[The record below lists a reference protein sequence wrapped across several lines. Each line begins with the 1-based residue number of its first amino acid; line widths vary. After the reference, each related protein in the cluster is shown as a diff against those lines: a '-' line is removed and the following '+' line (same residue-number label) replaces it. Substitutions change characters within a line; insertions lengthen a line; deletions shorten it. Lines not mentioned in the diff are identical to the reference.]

1 MPGFPLIILKYGSLS
16 FPLFSRSR
24 LFASSEVGCGFF
36 LSSQRWSSPLKVKAH
51 VIVPYL
57 VPFQQEEIAYAG
69 SFNPESL

>member
-1 MPGFPLIILKYGSLS
+1 MPGFLLTILKYGSLS

-24 LFASSEVGCGFF
+24 LFASSEGGCGPSFPN
-36 LSSQRWSSPLKVKAH
+36 QHWSSPIKVKAH
-51 VIVPYL
+51 VFAPYL